1 MSRETF
7 CPHLSETL
15 YIYLIYRKYNFIVIP
30 IFGWEQ
36 AGQQVTVQEFERAH
50 ILQIIDGPTFMA
62 GRRHLN
68 YSYLFSMFW
77 LASHTV
83 KSRKNWILS
92 VFVCCSGLVLICS
105 FSLTGFRHGAFVLE
119 MECFIGSGLC
129 WQLCS
134 AMLVYYSDLVNIKW
148 HLTT

>member
-68 YSYLFSMFW
+68 YSYLFSMF
-77 LASHTV
+77 
-83 KSRKNWILS
+83 
-92 VFVCCSGLVLICS
+92 
-105 FSLTGFRHGAFVLE
+105 
-119 MECFIGSGLC
+119 
-129 WQLCS
+129 
-134 AMLVYYSDLVNIKW
+134 
-148 HLTT
+148 